1 MVTNKSAAKRLL
13 TRVVASNG
21 STNIVVNR
29 VVVQK
34 IVVKRVVA
42 QKKRV
47 VNIVET
53 VVLELF

>member
-21 STNIVVNR
+21 SKNIVVNR

-42 QKKRV
+42 
-47 VNIVET
+47 
-53 VVLELF
+53 